1 MNGMGNRTVIIVII
15 AILVVVA
22 VWGTQ
27 LFEKKE
33 KVASSGMLPLTQ
45 TAMLGG
51 IDTVKQMLEDGA
63 DVNACAPGSSW
74 TALHAAAGEG
84 RANIVEVLLEHGADI
99 NRQSDRGN
107 TPLHLAALWG
117 RNEVVKLLLASGADV
132 TIRNDEGQTPKEL
145 AQSEE
150 TAALFAEAA
159 EQK

>member
-1 MNGMGNRTVIIVII
+1 MVNRTVIILVI

-33 KVASSGMLPLTQ
+33 VVSGGMLPMTQ
-45 TAMLGG
+45 AAMLGG
-51 IDTVKQMLEDGA
+51 MDTVREMLEDGA
-63 DVNACAPGSSW
+63 DVNGCAPGSSW

-84 RANIVEVLLEHGADI
+84 RTDIVKVLLEHGADV
-99 NRQSDRGN
+99 NRQSDNGN

-117 RNEVVKLLLASGADV
+117 RNETVKVLLASGADV
-132 TIRNDEGQTPKEL
+132 TIRNDDGQTPKEL
-145 AQSEE
+145 AQSEQ
-150 TAALFAEAA
+150 TAALFAEPA